1 MVMSVGVST
10 RARVA
15 ATAFSLL
22 CLSLL
27 LTAYSGKNPSFGRL
41 GVFIVSEAFAPV
53 QSLVFHSHESV
64 ESVWEKYVW
73 LTGVQQENKELR
85 ETLERIEGDVAL
97 LQEFKAENDRLR
109 VILDFSRNSELSGV
123 LGSVIG
129 YGPSGWVKGII
140 VNRGSSHG
148 VAAGM
153 AVVHARGVVG
163 QVVAVSPSVSRVL
176 LISDHSSGVD
186 AVVQGSRARGVVEGS
201 GSGMSELRYINREF
215 SIKVGEL
222 VLTSGMDGVFPKGL
236 VIGGVTEVQ
245 VGGSGLFQ
253 TVEVKPAVDFA
264 RLEEVLILTST
275 EQPKIQTEEKEVGR
289 RGRSTEREERR

>member
-1 MVMSVGVST
+1 MSVGVST

-27 LTAYSGKNPSFGRL
+27 LTAYSGKNPNFGKL
-41 GVFIVSEAFAPV
+41 GVFLVSEAFAPV

-64 ESVWEKYVW
+64 ESVWERYVW

-109 VILDFSRNSELSGV
+109 VLLDFSRNSELNGV
-123 LGSVIG
+123 VGSVIG
-129 YGPSGWVKGII
+129 YDPSGWVKGII

-201 GSGMSELRYINREF
+201 GYGMSELRYINREF

-236 VIGGVTEVQ
+236 VIGAVTEVEI
-245 VGGSGLFQ
+245 GGSGLFQ

-264 RLEEVLILTST
+264 RLEEVLILTNT
-275 EQPKIQTEEKEVGR
+275 EQPKIPAEEKEVGS
-289 RGRSTEREERR
+289 RGRSPDREDRR

>member
-1 MVMSVGVST
+1 MSVGVST

-22 CLSLL
+22 CVSLL
-27 LTAYSGKNPSFGRL
+27 LTAYSAKNRNFGKL
-41 GVFIVSEAFAPV
+41 GVFLVSEALAPI
-53 QSLVFHSHESV
+53 QALLFHSHESV
-64 ESVWEKYVW
+64 ESGWEKYFW
-73 LTGVQQENKELR
+73 LIGVQEENQELR
-85 ETLERIEGDVAL
+85 ARLEKIEGDVAL

-109 VILDFSRNSELSGV
+109 VLLDFARTTELSGV
-123 LGSVIG
+123 VGSVIG
-129 YGPSGWVKGII
+129 YDPSGWVKGII

-148 VAAGM
+148 IGVGM

-201 GSGMSELRYINREF
+201 GYGMSELRYINREF
-215 SIKVGEL
+215 TIKPSEL

-236 VIGGVTEVQ
+236 VIGSVGEVQ
-245 VGGSGLFQ
+245 VGGAGLFQ
-253 TVEVKPAVDFA
+253 TVEVKPAVDFT
-264 RLEEVLILTST
+264 RLEEVLILSSVET
-275 EQPKIQTEEKEVGR
+275 ERLPAEGTKTPGKEVVAPK
-289 RGRSTEREERR
+289 